1 MGPYGSLWV
10 AMGPYVSLCVPM
22 GPYVS
27 LWVPMGAMCPAGAVG
42 GAAPSAGAVGAPRAA
57 PGSVGRSVG
66 RSHVGGGA
74 AALHPPAAPRR
85 LRGTD
90 PRGSR
95 PPEALRSC
103 SGAVVAAVVA
113 LMAIVASRSVMAAVT
128 FSLALGLALLYA
140 YDAFGTIR
148 TRLAPPHDP
157 QLNGT

>member
-10 AMGPYVSLCVPM
+10 PM
-22 GPYVS
+22 CPYVS
-27 LWVPMGAMCPAGAVG
+27 LWVPMCPYVSLWVRCVPQALWAALLPLLALSAPHALLPALLAALWG
-42 GAAPSAGAVGAPRAA
+42 GATL
-57 PGSVGRSVG
+57 
-66 RSHVGGGA
+66 GA
-74 AALHPPAAPRR
+74 ALLRFTPR
-85 LRGTD
+85 LPHGD
-90 PRGSR
+90 CV
-95 PPEALRSC
+95 EALRSC